1 MSRALQWG
9 TWLALYLSLSW
20 SLISLTLTP
29 PSVSLSS
36 ISGLCVLLCTHM
48 AFVLVTEEAERLLIA
63 TVGSPLG
70 QSISSFSSTK
80 APISLSV
87 CFIQFLPLC
96 SQDLR
101 KATQLAHGVMMQYQG
116 DITQRGGFHSYQRS
130 MWEVPSCCS
139 VRALCGVFRWPRM
152 LHVCIFVNYNFWF

>member
-1 MSRALQWG
+1 MGGMAGSVPLPLLISHQSD
-9 TWLALYLSLSW
+9 TSICLAL
-20 SLISLTLTP
+20 IH
-29 PSVSLSS
+29 
-36 ISGLCVLLCTHM
+36 IGLCVLLCTHM

-70 QSISSFSSTK
+70 QSISSFSTTK

-87 CFIQFLPLC
+87 CFIQFLPLG

-130 MWEVPSCCS
+130 VGGS
-139 VRALCGVFRWPRM
+139 VL
-152 LHVCIFVNYNFWF
+152 LQS